1 MQMKQVVGVSRGG
14 VHWRPALD
22 ERDEDLESEAPDL
35 PPLPPEDIVVKL
47 VWLGERG
54 GVL

>member
-1 MQMKQVVGVSRGG
+1 MQRLQVEAVERRD